1 MAHQVT
7 TKGQVTIPKRV
18 REYLG
23 IQPGS
28 GVEFEVGPQG
38 DVVLRKAGK
47 PSKRARGRS
56 RFAALRGRRKS
67 GMTTDELMNLL
78 RGYDADVRD
87 PGFKPARK

>member
-7 TKGQVTIPKRV
+7 VKGQVTIPKRV

-23 IQPGS
+23 IEPGS

-38 DVVLRKAGK
+38 DVLLRKAGK
-47 PSKRARGRS
+47 PSKRARSRS
-56 RFAALRGRRKS
+56 RFAALRGTRKT

-78 RGYDADVRD
+78 RGYDEDARD
-87 PGFKPARK
+87 PGFKVSKR

>member
-7 TKGQVTIPKRV
+7 VKGQVTIPKRV

-23 IQPGS
+23 IKPGS

-38 DVVLRKAGK
+38 EVLLRKAGK
-47 PSKRARGRS
+47 PSKQARSRGR
-56 RFAALRGRRKS
+56 FAVLRGTRKS

-78 RGYDADVRD
+78 RGYDEDAHD
-87 PGFKPARK
+87 PGFKVGKK